1 MEDYLLSHWYY
12 ELKPGQ
18 QISRSHLEKTSMR
31 EASLSIEPYSSS
43 SAKISFQNETAYIL
57 HILMKDTG
65 MHLFSFSEGGITRN
79 GIILSRDV
87 SHKLGVSVGDEVEI
101 STPFGKKQENNFR
114 YSSGTRIIRGLF
126 AGDEDFIGHY

>member
-1 MEDYLLSHWYY
+1 
-12 ELKPGQ
+12 
-18 QISRSHLEKTSMR
+18 MR

-87 SHKLGVSVGDEVEI
+87 SHKLGASVGDEV
-101 STPFGKKQENNFR
+101 R
-114 YSSGTRIIRGLF
+114 YLLLSVKSRRIISGIVQEL
-126 AGDEDFIGHY
+126 GSSEGYLLEMKIL